1 MLDFERVVVWTE
13 NNLFRDCASAFFLDK
28 KIEAKPVLSKEE
40 AFVFAGK
47 KNGSLVLLG
56 LKSKGIDIPLI
67 VLELK
72 NLDPKNRVI
81 VFGSSTGVETAVR
94 CIKNGAEDFLIMP
107 HSKEEIEEICSVL
120 IKKQNFVQEEKNL
133 LPKDFDSDH
142 EIIAADMRMQKVIE
156 LAEKIAPTKAPVL
169 LAGESGTGKEVL
181 ARFIHNKSK
190 RTGPFI
196 GVNCAALP
204 ETLLESSLF
213 GHEKG
218 AFTGAVSRKPGK
230 FELADKGTLLL
241 DEITEM
247 PVHLQAKLLRV
258 LQEDE
263 IDRLGGTG
271 AVKVDVRV
279 IAATNRNPLESVK
292 NGDFRNDLYH
302 RINTIPLSI
311 PPLRERPDDIKELS
325 AFFIEKY
332 NKIDNKNVKGLTD
345 SALKKLLKLFFHGN
359 VRELENIIRRGM
371 LICSGEEIDSEDIV
385 TAEEFSEN
393 EGGSQR
399 HENIS
404 DYQGFSPKPLK
415 EVEKELIFKTLEE
428 TSGNR
433 THAAELLGISV
444 RTLRNKL
451 NLYKENMELP

>member
-1 MLDFERVVVWTE
+1 M
-13 NNLFRDCASAFFLDK
+13 K
-28 KIEAKPVLSKEE
+28 KL
-40 AFVFAGK
+40 
-47 KNGSLVLLG
+47 
-56 LKSKGIDIPLI
+56 
-67 VLELK
+67 
-72 NLDPKNRVI
+72 
-81 VFGSSTGVETAVR
+81 
-94 CIKNGAEDFLIMP
+94 
-107 HSKEEIEEICSVL
+107 
-120 IKKQNFVQEEKNL
+120 
-133 LPKDFDSDH
+133 
-142 EIIAADMRMQKVIE
+142 IE
-156 LAEKIAPTKAPVL
+156 LADKIAPTKAPVL

-181 ARFIHNKSK
+181 AKFIHRQSK

-247 PVHLQAKLLRV
+247 PVYLQAKLLRV

-279 IAATNRNPLESVK
+279 IAATNRNPVESVK
-292 NGDFRNDLYH
+292 NGEFRNDLYH

-311 PPLRERPDDIKELS
+311 PPLRERPDDIKELCR
-325 AFFIEKY
+325 FFIDKY

-345 SALKKLLKLFFHGN
+345 QAFKKLLTLVFHGN

-371 LICSGEEIDSEDIV
+371 LICTSDLIDASDIV

-393 EGGSQR
+393 EAQEIKTETAGA
-399 HENIS
+399 
-404 DYQGFSPKPLK
+404 DFSPKPLK
-415 EVEKELIFKTLEE
+415 EVEKEIIFKTLEE
-428 TSGNR
+428 TEGNR

-451 NLYKENMELP
+451 NSYKENMELP

>member
-1 MLDFERVVVWTE
+1 MLDFARVVVWTE
-13 NNLFRDCASAFFLDK
+13 NNLLRDCASAFFTNSG
-28 KIEAKPVLSKEE
+28 IEAKPVLAKEE
-40 AFVFAGK
+40 AFAFAGK
-47 KNGSLVLLG
+47 KGGSLVVLG
-56 LKSKGIDIPLI
+56 LKAGGNDLPGL

-72 NLDPKNRVI
+72 SLDLNNRVV
-81 VFGSSTGVETAVR
+81 VFAKNAGVETAVR
-94 CIKNGAEDFLIMP
+94 CIKNGADDFLIMP
-107 HSKEEIEEICSVL
+107 ESKKDIEHVCSL
-120 IKKQNFVQEEKNL
+120 IIKKEIISSEKKEDNAL
-133 LPKDFDSDH
+133 SEDSDEGP
-142 EIIAADMRMQKVIE
+142 EIIAADKRMRKVIE

-181 ARFIHNKSK
+181 ARFIHRQSK

-247 PVHLQAKLLRV
+247 PVYLQAKLLRV

-271 AVKVDVRV
+271 AVKIDVRV
-279 IAATNRNPLESVK
+279 IAATNRNPVESVK
-292 NGDFRNDLYH
+292 TGEFRNDLYH

-311 PPLRERPDDIKELS
+311 PPLRERPDDIKELCRY
-325 AFFIEKY
+325 FIEKY
-332 NKIDNKNVKGLTD
+332 NKIDGKNVKGLTEQ
-345 SALKKLLKLFFHGN
+345 AQKKLLGLFFHGN

-371 LICSGEEIDSEDIV
+371 LICSGELIDAADIV

-393 EGGSQR
+393 EVSSSKPE
-399 HENIS
+399 HVAE
-404 DYQGFSPKPLK
+404 DFSPKPLK
-415 EVEKELIFKTLEE
+415 EVEKEIIFRTLEE
-428 TSGNR
+428 TEGNR

-451 NLYKENMELP
+451 NSYRENMELP

>member
-1 MLDFERVVVWTE
+1 MLDFSRVVVWTE
-13 NNLFRDCASAFFLDK
+13 NNLLRDIASAFFTNSGL
-28 KIEAKPVLSKEE
+28 EAKPVLSKEE
-40 AFVFAGK
+40 AFTFAGK
-47 KNGSLVLLG
+47 KGGSLVVLG
-56 LKSKGIDIPLI
+56 LKPSGNDLPSL
-67 VLELK
+67 VSELK
-72 NLDPKNRVI
+72 ALDLKNRVI
-81 VFGSSTGVETAVR
+81 VFGKNTGVETAVR
-94 CIKNGAEDFLIMP
+94 CIKNGADDFLVMP
-107 HSKEEIEEICSVL
+107 ETKTDIEQICSLIIKQSLVREKKTEETVL
-120 IKKQNFVQEEKNL
+120 QEDE
-133 LPKDFDSDH
+133 DSSQ
-142 EIIAADMRMQKVIE
+142 IIAADKRMKKLIE
-156 LAEKIAPTKAPVL
+156 LADKIAPTKAPVL

-181 ARFIHNKSK
+181 ARFIHRQSK

-247 PVHLQAKLLRV
+247 PVYLQAKLLRV

-271 AVKVDVRV
+271 AVKIDVRV
-279 IAATNRNPLESVK
+279 IAATNRNPVESVK
-292 NGDFRNDLYH
+292 TGEFRNDLYH

-311 PPLRERPDDIKELS
+311 PPLRERPDDIKELCRY
-325 AFFIEKY
+325 FIEKY
-332 NKIDNKNVKGLTD
+332 NKIDGKNVKGLTEQ
-345 SALKKLLKLFFHGN
+345 AQKKLLGLFFHGN

-371 LICSGEEIDSEDIV
+371 LICSGELIDAADIV

-393 EGGSQR
+393 EVSSSKPE
-399 HENIS
+399 HVAE
-404 DYQGFSPKPLK
+404 DFSPKPLK
-415 EVEKELIFKTLEE
+415 EVEKEIIFRTLEE
-428 TSGNR
+428 TEGNR

-451 NLYKENMELP
+451 NSYRENMELP

>member
-1 MLDFERVVVWTE
+1 MVDFARVVVWTE
-13 NNLFRDCASAFFLDK
+13 NNLLRDCASAFFMNK
-28 KIEAKPVLSKEE
+28 GIEAKPVLAKEE
-40 AFVFAGK
+40 AFAFASK
-47 KNGSLVLLG
+47 KNGSLILLG
-56 LKSKGIDIPLI
+56 LKPGKDIPLL
-67 VLELK
+67 VAELI
-72 NLDPKNRVI
+72 NLDNQNRVV
-81 VFGSSTGVETAVR
+81 VFGDNTGVETAVR
-94 CIKNGAEDFLIMP
+94 CVKNGAEDFLVMP
-107 HSKEEIEEICSVL
+107 SSREDIEHICSLL
-120 IKKQNFVQEEKNL
+120 IKKKKSVKIPDESLTDEPESCN
-133 LPKDFDSDH
+133 
-142 EIIAADMRMQKVIE
+142 EIIAADQRMKKVIE
-156 LAEKIAPTKAPVL
+156 LADKIAPTRAPVL

-181 ARFIHNKSK
+181 ARFIHRQSK

-247 PVHLQAKLLRV
+247 PVYLQAKLLRV
-258 LQEDE
+258 LQEGE

-292 NGDFRNDLYH
+292 NGEFRNDLYH

-311 PPLRERPDDIKELS
+311 PPLRERPDDIKKLS
-325 AFFIEKY
+325 EFFIQKY
-332 NKIDNKNVKGLTD
+332 NKIDNKNVKGLTAD
-345 SALKKLLKLFFHGN
+345 AVKKLFNLFFHGN

-371 LICSGEEIDSEDIV
+371 LICSGDMIDSGDIV
-385 TAEEFSEN
+385 TAEEFGESDA
-393 EGGSQR
+393 S
-399 HENIS
+399 HES
-404 DYQGFSPKPLK
+404 PAVRDYAFSPKPLR

-428 TSGNR
+428 TEGNR